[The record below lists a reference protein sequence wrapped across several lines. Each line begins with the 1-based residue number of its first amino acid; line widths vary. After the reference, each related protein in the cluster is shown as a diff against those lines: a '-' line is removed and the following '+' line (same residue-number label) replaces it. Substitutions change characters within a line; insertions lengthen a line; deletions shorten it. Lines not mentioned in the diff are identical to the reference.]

1 MIKNLFFIFLAF
13 FTIKVTLHSQS
24 KPLKNQ
30 DHVVNKALKTLVN
43 DNDLKNAG
51 ISFLAVDTK
60 TGEVVSEHNPD
71 LSLMPASTMKVIT
84 TATALEVLGKY
95 YTFKTNL
102 EYSGTIDT
110 INRVL
115 NGNLYI
121 KGGADPT
128 LGSKYYNKNGRFD
141 FIEQWLS
148 TIKKNKIDSIT
159 GMIIADASRYDYE
172 IAVPKWTWEDI
183 GNYYGTGANGLTAFD
198 NLYNIYFQSPSLPG
212 KLTKI
217 ARIEP
222 EIPGLEILNEVV
234 SSNSWEDNAYIFGA
248 PYRYLHI
255 IRGEIPKGR
264 NEFHVK
270 GAIPDPAN
278 YLAWYFNNELKLSGV
293 KTSNKTTTI
302 RLLEL
307 KGDTVE
313 EKRHKL
319 DVYTSPYLIS
329 IINITNKKSIN
340 LFAEHLFNEISYKL
354 KGIGSN
360 RIAIDAVTD
369 FWNAKGMDT
378 DGFYVRDGSGL
389 TRFSSVTAKQMVF
402 VLRYMKKSK
411 NSKEF
416 YESLAVSGKSGTMRS
431 VGRNTIAQGKVHA
444 KSGSIR
450 RVRTYVGY
458 ADTKSGR
465 ELAFAMNISNYN
477 CTDSDARRKL
487 TQLIISLAEFNL

>member
-1 MIKNLFFIFLAF
+1 MIKNFFFLYFILFIIQL
-13 FTIKVTLHSQS
+13 TLHSQTN
-24 KPLKNQ
+24 PLKNRV
-30 DHVVNKALKTLVN
+30 HVINKALKTLVN

-51 ISFLAVDTK
+51 ISFLAIDTK
-60 TGEVVSEHNPD
+60 TGEVISEHNPD
-71 LSLMPASTMKVIT
+71 LSLMPASTMKIIT

-95 YTFKTNL
+95 YTFETDL

-110 INRVL
+110 LNRVL
-115 NGNLYI
+115 KGNLYI
-121 KGGADPT
+121 RGGADPT
-128 LGSKYYNKNGRFD
+128 LGSKYYNKNGHFD
-141 FIEQWLS
+141 FIDQWIS
-148 TIKKNKIDSIT
+148 AIKKNKIDSIT

-172 IAVPKWTWEDI
+172 IASPKWTWEDI
-183 GNYYGTGANGLTAFD
+183 GNYYGAGANGLTAFD

-217 ARIEP
+217 IRVEP
-222 EIPGLEILNEVV
+222 KIPQLEILNEVV
-234 SSNSWEDNAYIFGA
+234 SSNSWEDNAYVFGA

-278 YLAWYFNNELKLSGV
+278 YLAWYFNEELKLSGV
-293 KTSNKTTTI
+293 KTSNKTITMRI
-302 RLLEL
+302 LKL
-307 KGDTVE
+307 KGDTID

-319 DVYTSPYLIS
+319 DIYTSPYLLS
-329 IINITNKKSIN
+329 IVNITNKNSIN
-340 LFAEHLFNEISYKL
+340 LFAEHLFNEIAFKL
-354 KGIGSN
+354 KGVGSN
-360 RIAIDAVTD
+360 RVGIDAVTD
-369 FWNAKGMDT
+369 FWKAKGMDT

-389 TRFSSVTAKQMVF
+389 TRFSAVTAKQMVF
-402 VLRYMKKSK
+402 VLQYMKKSK

-416 YESLAVSGKSGTMRS
+416 YESLAVSGESGTLRS
-431 VGRNTIAQGKVHA
+431 VGRNTSAHGKIHA

-487 TQLIISLAEFNL
+487 TKLIISMADFNL